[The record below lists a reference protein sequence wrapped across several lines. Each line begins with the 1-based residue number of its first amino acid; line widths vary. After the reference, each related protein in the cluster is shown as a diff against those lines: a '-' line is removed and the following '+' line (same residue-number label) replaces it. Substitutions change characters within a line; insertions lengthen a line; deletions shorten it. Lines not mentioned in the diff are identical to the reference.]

1 MVIEWLE
8 FKVERSIQAH
18 FLECDRQIW
27 TAALATCPGYHSKE
41 VWQNPQ
47 DPDTVI
53 VMVRW
58 TSRDQWQSIDPQWL
72 AELEAQFQG
81 AVGAGYSLEVVKEF
95 TVLA

>member
-8 FKVERSIQAH
+8 FKVERSIQTH

-41 VWQNPQ
+41 VWQ
-47 DPDTVI
+47 DPKDLNKII

-81 AVGAGYSLEVVKEF
+81 AVGAGYSLVVVKEF
-95 TVLA
+95 VVLA